1 MIGPTEWAGC
11 DDAHLSWER
20 SGLITVPLAGTL
32 TLFRGGEGD
41 CDDAAGEVTSAGTLP
56 SPKPKPPTTVNANK
70 WTSLA
75 EGEAEAKTA
84 VALRHVSSDSR
95 DGGREGGGGGG
106 DSGGG
111 YRELKTEWKETLLRG
126 SREKSSYL
134 LLGFFFL
141 FCFFPVEELLRRH
154 NERRRSG

>member
-1 MIGPTEWAGC
+1 MTPTCPGSAADSLPCRSPGLSRCFAGGK
-11 DDAHLSWER
+11 E
-20 SGLITVPLAGTL
+20 T
-32 TLFRGGEGD
+32 
-41 CDDAAGEVTSAGTLP
+41 DDAAGEVTSAGTLP
-56 SPKPKPPTTVNANK
+56 SPKPKPPTTRCVNANK

-84 VALRHVSSDSR
+84 AALRHGSSDSR

-111 YRELKTEWKETLLRG
+111 YRELKIEWKETLLRG

-134 LLGFFFL
+134 LLGWV
-141 FCFFPVEELLRRH
+141 FFPPSRSCYDDTMSGGGPDESSVRVALR
-154 NERRRSG
+154 